1 MMQKMANNAHPMTEE
16 RRARLEEA
24 AKHPDAEDCRKAR
37 EAFADFARALGSKPE
52 AELAL
57 NNA

>member
-1 MMQKMANNAHPMTEE
+1 MTEE

-37 EAFADFARALGSKPE
+37 ETFADFAHALGSKTA
-52 AELAL
+52 AELAG